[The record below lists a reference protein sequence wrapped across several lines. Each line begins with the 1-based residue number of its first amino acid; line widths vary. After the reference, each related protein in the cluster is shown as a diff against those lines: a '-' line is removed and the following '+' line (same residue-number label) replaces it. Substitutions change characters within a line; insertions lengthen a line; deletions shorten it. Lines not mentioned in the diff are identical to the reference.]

1 MPHGRQIS
9 MPTKEGKS
17 ARDPET
23 ITLSMQV
30 RDRVDGENALDIYVK
45 HQWVPMWCKACTKTA
60 RSKDTIVLDED
71 LADYVLDGASSR
83 TEKVEGGVCR
93 HSPAGVLGCWGVP
106 TRVPTRGF

>member
-1 MPHGRQIS
+1 

-23 ITLSMQV
+23 ITLSMWWTTDDLVLRKFLKSAMQV

-60 RSKDTIVLDED
+60 RSK
-71 LADYVLDGASSR
+71 
-83 TEKVEGGVCR
+83 
-93 HSPAGVLGCWGVP
+93 
-106 TRVPTRGF
+106 